1 MLIEGC
7 YNLIDKCLY
16 STSKC
21 ITVSVWFGSKKVLP
35 EVAKIF
41 SQINIFVVFYTCIQN
56 QVIHKHVNIQLMTFD
71 EVNTRIDQPMEHD
84 IHRGIGG
91 EYHVPWVDQSLYSPK
106 WKVINCFII
115 WH

>member
-7 YNLIDKCLY
+7 YNLIEKCLY

-21 ITVSVWFGSKKVLP
+21 VTVGVWFGSKKVLP

-41 SQINIFVVFYTCIQN
+41 SQINISVVFYTCIQN

-71 EVNTRIDQPMEHD
+71 EVNTRIDQP
-84 IHRGIGG
+84 I
-91 EYHVPWVDQSLYSPK
+91 
-106 WKVINCFII
+106 
-115 WH
+115 